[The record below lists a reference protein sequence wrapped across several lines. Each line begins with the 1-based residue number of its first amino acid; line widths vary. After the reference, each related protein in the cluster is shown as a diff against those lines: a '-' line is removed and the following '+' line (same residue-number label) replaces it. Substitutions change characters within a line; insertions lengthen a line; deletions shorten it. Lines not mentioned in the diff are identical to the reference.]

1 MTLGEK
7 IRNLRKRSGM
17 SQEKLAELMG
27 ISRQS
32 VAKWESGQSSPSSA
46 NLFKLADILG
56 TTTVSLLASEDESP
70 GEETSGALG
79 DGKSSQT
86 EQDEKFEKAGESSGS
101 GSNSRQS
108 DGLPRDSISSQAEEI
123 YRVFKAED
131 EKNKKEKKDIIRKNV
146 LSALFILLAYMVLY
160 MIGRLIWCRSGGES
174 SMLGILWA
182 SKPEG
187 ENSYLFGWLLSSRLF
202 YISAVISAIPS
213 LLGRRYFSIIT
224 LAGFIISMVSGI
236 IFGPNPEGAFYGNSH
251 YGWAIWA
258 GIFILSMA
266 LGILFEVHKA
276 IKPLKRKG
284 RH

>member
-70 GEETSGALG
+70 GEETSGTLG
-79 DGKSSQT
+79 DGKPRQA
-86 EQDEKFEKAGESSGS
+86 EQDENAEKAGESSGS
-101 GSNSRQS
+101 GSGIGQS
-108 DGLPRDSISSQAEEI
+108 DGPPRDSISSQAEEI

-131 EKNKKEKKDIIRKNV
+131 EKNKKEKNKRIRKNI
-146 LSALFILLAYMVLY
+146 LSALFILLAYMILY
-160 MIGRLIWCRSGGES
+160 IIGRLIWCRSGGES
-174 SMLGILWA
+174 SLLGILWA

-202 YISAVISAIPS
+202 YMSVAISAIPS
-213 LLGRRYFSIIT
+213 LWGRRYFSIIT
-224 LAGFIISMVSGI
+224 LAGFIIGMVSGI
-236 IFGPNPEGAFYGNSH
+236 IFGPNPEGAFCGNSH

-258 GIFILSMA
+258 GVFILSLA
-266 LGILFEVHKA
+266 LSILFEVHKA

>member
-187 ENSYLFGWLLSSRLF
+187 ENSYLFGWLLSSGLF

-224 LAGFIISMVSGI
+224 LAGFIIGMVFGI

-258 GIFILSMA
+258 GIFILSMVF
-266 LGILFEVHKA
+266 GIFFEVFKGHKA
-276 IKPLKRKG
+276 SKRKD

>member
-46 NLFKLADILG
+46 NLFKLAEILG
-56 TTTVSLLASEDESP
+56 TTTVSLLASEDDSP
-70 GEETSGALG
+70 GAETSGTLG
-79 DGKSSQT
+79 DGKPSQA

-202 YISAVISAIPS
+202 YMSVAISAIPS
-213 LLGRRYFSIIT
+213 LWGRRYFSIIT

-258 GIFILSMA
+258 GIFILSMVF
-266 LGILFEVHKA
+266 GIFFEVFKGHKA
-276 IKPLKRKG
+276 SKRKD

>member
-56 TTTVSLLASEDESP
+56 TTTVSLLSSEDESP
-70 GEETSGALG
+70 RAERAGTLG
-79 DGKSSQT
+79 DGKPIQA
-86 EQDEKFEKAGESSGS
+86 EQDEKFEKAGESSSSSSVQG
-101 GSNSRQS
+101 

-123 YRVFKAED
+123 YRVFKSEEEKNTK
-131 EKNKKEKKDIIRKNV
+131 EKNKRIRKNI
-146 LSALFILLAYMVLY
+146 LSAIFVIPAYMVLY

-187 ENSYLFGWLLSSRLF
+187 ENSYLFGWLLSSGLF
-202 YISAVISAIPS
+202 YISAAISAIPS
-213 LLGRRYFSIIT
+213 LRGRRYFSMTT
-224 LAGFIISMVSGI
+224 LAGFIIGMVSGI

-258 GIFILSMA
+258 GVFILSLA

>member
-70 GEETSGALG
+70 GAEIAGTLG
-79 DGKSSQT
+79 DGKPIQA
-86 EQDEKFEKAGESSGS
+86 EQAEKAGESSSSSSVQG
-101 GSNSRQS
+101 

-131 EKNKKEKKDIIRKNV
+131 EKNKKEKNKGIRKNI
-146 LSALFILLAYMVLY
+146 LSALFILLAYMILY
-160 MIGRLIWCRSGGES
+160 IIGRLIWCRSGGENS
-174 SMLGILWA
+174 LLGILWA

-213 LLGRRYFSIIT
+213 LWGRRYFSIIT
-224 LAGFIISMVSGI
+224 SAGFIIGVALGI
-236 IFGPNPEGAFYGNSH
+236 IFGPNPEGAFYGNTH

-258 GIFILSMA
+258 GVFILSIA

>member
-70 GEETSGALG
+70 GAEIAGTLG
-79 DGKSSQT
+79 DGKPSQA
-86 EQDEKFEKAGESSGS
+86 EQAEKAGESSGS
-101 GSNSRQS
+101 GSGSGQS

-131 EKNKKEKKDIIRKNV
+131 EKKKREKNKGIRKNIR
-146 LSALFILLAYMVLY
+146 SALFILLAYMILY
-160 MIGRLIWCRSGGES
+160 IIGRLIWCRSGGES
-174 SMLGILWA
+174 SLLGILWA

-187 ENSYLFGWLLSSRLF
+187 ENSYLFSWLLSSRLF

-213 LLGRRYFSIIT
+213 LWGRRYFSIIT
-224 LAGFIISMVSGI
+224 LAGFIIGMVSGI

-258 GIFILSMA
+258 GVFILSMA
-266 LGILFEVHKA
+266 LGILFEVYKS
-276 IKPLKRKG
+276 IKPLKKKG
-284 RH
+284 RL

>member
-101 GSNSRQS
+101 GSGIGQI

-131 EKNKKEKKDIIRKNV
+131 EKKKREKNKGMRKNI

-160 MIGRLIWCRSGGES
+160 MIGRLIWCRSGGEG

-213 LLGRRYFSIIT
+213 LWGRRYFSIIT
-224 LAGFIISMVSGI
+224 LAGFIIGMVSGI

-258 GIFILSMA
+258 GIFILSMVF
-266 LGILFEVHKA
+266 GIFFEVFKGHKA
-276 IKPLKRKG
+276 SKRKD